1 MGCLRIEDAIILG
14 IGGPDVKELAS
25 QLKSFFPQSS
35 IVLESKWGPGF
46 QAGLPFISSLALG
59 KLFKISVPSVEGT
72 IQKD

>member
-14 IGGPDVKELAS
+14 IGDPDVKELAS

-46 QAGLPFISSLALG
+46 
-59 KLFKISVPSVEGT
+59 
-72 IQKD
+72 